1 MRYLSLREIL
11 ELHDKI
17 IEVSGGARGIR
28 DMRSLDS
35 AINQPRL
42 TFNLTDLYPNI
53 LTKAAALCFFLVMNH
68 PFIDGNKRIG
78 HAAMET
84 FLILNGFEIEASV
97 DEQEKIIL
105 DLAAGKL
112 DRKEFT
118 AWLNDHV
125 VHITSPWGDGGRA

>member
-17 IEVSGGARGIR
+17 IEVYGGTRGIL
-28 DMRSLDS
+28 DMHALES
-35 AINQPRL
+35 AANQTRI
-42 TFNLTDLYPNI
+42 TFNQTDLYPDI

-68 PFIDGNKRIG
+68 PFVDGNKRVG

-84 FLILNGFEIEASV
+84 FLILNGFEIEAAI

-105 DLAAGKL
+105 DLAAGKV
-112 DRKEFT
+112 DREEFT
-118 AWLNDHV
+118 VWL
-125 VHITSPWGDGGRA
+125 

>member
-17 IEVSGGARGIR
+17 IEVTGGARGIR
-28 DMRSLDS
+28 DIRALES

-42 TFNLTDLYPNI
+42 TFNQTDLYPDI
-53 LTKAAALCFFLVMNH
+53 LAKAAARCFFLVMNH
-68 PFIDGNKRIG
+68 PFVDGNKRIG

-105 DLAAGKL
+105 DLADGKL
-112 DRKEFT
+112 DRETFT
-118 AWLNDHV
+118 GWVGKHII
-125 VHITSPWGDGGRA
+125 HITSP

>member
-1 MRYLSLREIL
+1 MRYLALREIL

-17 IEVSGGARGIR
+17 IEVTGGARGIR
-28 DMRSLDS
+28 DIRALES

-42 TFNLTDLYPNI
+42 TFNQTDLYPDI
-53 LTKAAALCFFLVMNH
+53 LAKAAALCFFLVMNH
-68 PFIDGNKRIG
+68 PFVDGNKRIG

-105 DLAAGKL
+105 DLADGKL
-112 DRKEFT
+112 DRETFT
-118 AWLNDHV
+118 DWVGKNII
-125 VHITSPWGDGGRA
+125 HITSP

>member
-1 MRYLSLREIL
+1 MRYLSLREVL

-17 IEVSGGARGIR
+17 IEISGGAKGIR
-28 DMRSLDS
+28 DIRALES

-42 TFNLTDLYPNI
+42 TFNRTDLYPDI

-68 PFIDGNKRIG
+68 PFVDGNKRIG

-84 FLILNGFEIEASV
+84 FLMLNGFEIEASV

-105 DLAAGKL
+105 NLADGKL

-118 AWLNDHV
+118 TWLNNHII
-125 VHITSPWGDGGRA
+125 HITSS

>member
-11 ELHDKI
+11 ELHNKI

-28 DMRSLDS
+28 DIRILES

-42 TFNLTDLYPNI
+42 TFNRTDLYSGI
-53 LTKAAALCFFLVMNH
+53 ATKAAALCFFLVMNH

-84 FLILNGFEIEASV
+84 FLILNGFEIEANI
-97 DEQEKIIL
+97 DDQEKTII
-105 DLAAGKL
+105 DLAAGRL
-112 DRKEFT
+112 DREEFT
-118 AWLNDHV
+118 VWLNN
-125 VHITSPWGDGGRA
+125 HIIQITNT

>member
-17 IEVSGGARGIR
+17 IEAS
-28 DMRSLDS
+28 
-35 AINQPRL
+35 P
-42 TFNLTDLYPNI
+42 
-53 LTKAAALCFFLVMNH
+53 FFPLVMNH
-68 PFIDGNKRIG
+68 PFVDGNKRIG

-84 FLILNGFEIEASV
+84 FLILNGFEIQATV

-105 DLAAGKL
+105 KLAAGKM

-118 AWLNDHV
+118 AWLDS
-125 VHITSPWGDGGRA
+125 HIIHIINT